1 MRSRAAETAN
11 ANHGIMR
18 TAVLLGIAD
27 CVRNSAIAQSR
38 ETPKLGSTPVR
49 AARAVLWV
57 KRGHEL
63 QGFQIS

>member
-1 MRSRAAETAN
+1 
-11 ANHGIMR
+11 MR